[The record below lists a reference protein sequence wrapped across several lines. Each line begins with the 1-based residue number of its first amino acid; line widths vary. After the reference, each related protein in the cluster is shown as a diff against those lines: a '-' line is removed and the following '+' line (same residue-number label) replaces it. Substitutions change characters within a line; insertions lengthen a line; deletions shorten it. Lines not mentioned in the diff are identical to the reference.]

1 MCLLITGLAVGAV
14 AGLTP
19 LKETRPYVVK
29 VDNNTGSTEIVTMM
43 KNQEQSYG
51 EVMDKHWL
59 TRYVQLRESYDWV
72 TIQDSYDAVMLMSSP
87 ETQAA
92 YAKIYNDNP
101 QAPHKVLKNQYKVV
115 AKVKAVTFIG
125 NTAQVRFEKRMVPV
139 SGDLNQE
146 IPVQN
151 MIATIGY
158 EYANQPMSEEA
169 RRINPLGFIVKSYR
183 VDPETAS

>member
-1 MCLLITGLAVGAV
+1 MSEKSKQAVNNKMATEFINAAKGFESAEIVRVHKNAKIAWRISGVCLLITGLAVGAV

-92 YAKIYNDNP
+92 FAKIYNDNP

-125 NTAQVRFEKRMVPV
+125 NTAQVRFENVWC
-139 SGDLNQE
+139 L
-146 IPVQN
+146 
-151 MIATIGY
+151 
-158 EYANQPMSEEA
+158 
-169 RRINPLGFIVKSYR
+169 YR
-183 VDPETAS
+183 GI